1 MTKPKS
7 VFESCPPPLPPCWLG
22 FCISAKT
29 SVTCLLSR
37 NLRALPGPN
46 GGRCH
51 AMLRRHRIEAIA
63 MQRMTPQEPAY
74 CHDRAPQRSVLGNRN
89 GRILRT
95 CRLEPACDWRSSSR
109 MHDWRNHVLMK
120 CKKSADASISRLR
133 QPLCRML
140 AHRLPSAPTPSSC
153 LGSDSTDSRWPGGAD
168 GAPCEGF
175 GTKG

>member
-1 MTKPKS
+1 
-7 VFESCPPPLPPCWLG
+7 
-22 FCISAKT
+22 
-29 SVTCLLSR
+29 
-37 NLRALPGPN
+37 
-46 GGRCH
+46 
-51 AMLRRHRIEAIA
+51 MLRRHRIEAIA

-133 QPLCRML
+133 QPLCRMR
-140 AHRLPSAPTPSSC
+140 AHRLPSAPPATFAKMRATSRSSRANFI
-153 LGSDSTDSRWPGGAD
+153 SSTVFRG
-168 GAPCEGF
+168 
-175 GTKG
+175 